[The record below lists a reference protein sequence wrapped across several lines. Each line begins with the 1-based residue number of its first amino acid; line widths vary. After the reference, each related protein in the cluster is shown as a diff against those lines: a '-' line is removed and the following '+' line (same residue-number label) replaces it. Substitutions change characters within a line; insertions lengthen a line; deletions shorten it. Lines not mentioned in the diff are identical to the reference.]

1 MPADNRWVTQQLRAM
16 RKDPSAFEQLYAEM
30 KQAMFVVAYRTAM
43 SQEDAEDAVQ
53 DAFVRL
59 LRSPKTET
67 VRNGR
72 AYLFQTVR
80 NAALDIVQKRNREIA
95 VAEPGEV
102 RKGFVT
108 RTGDGDIGAALETLA
123 AEERQIVSLH
133 LEAGLGYSEIAR
145 IMGVSTATAFRRYRA
160 AIRSLREYYGR
171 RRDGEEQDNA

>member
-30 KQAMFVVAYRTAM
+30 KQPMFVVAYRTTM

-67 VRNGR
+67 VHNGR

-80 NAALDIVQKRNREIA
+80 NAALDIVQKHNREIA
-95 VAEPGEV
+95 MADPGEV
-102 RKGFVT
+102 RQGFVT
-108 RTGDGDIGAALETLA
+108 RDGGSDIGAALETLA
-123 AEERQIVSLH
+123 AEERQIVSLR
-133 LEAGLGYSEIAR
+133 LEARLGYSEIAR
-145 IMGVSTATAFRRYRA
+145 IMGISSATAFRRYRA
-160 AIRSLREYYGR
+160 AIRSLQEYYGR
-171 RRDGEEQDNA
+171 SGDGEEQDYA

>member
-16 RKDPSAFEQLYAEM
+16 RKNPSAFEQLYAEM
-30 KQAMFVVAYRTAM
+30 KQPMFVVAYRTTM
-43 SQEDAEDAVQ
+43 RQEDAEDAVQ

-80 NAALDIVQKRNREIA
+80 NAALDIVRKHNREIA
-95 VAEPGEV
+95 VADPGEV
-102 RKGFVT
+102 RQGFVT
-108 RTGDGDIGAALETLA
+108 RGGSDIGAALETLA

-145 IMGVSTATAFRRYRA
+145 IMGISTATAFRRYRA
-160 AIRSLREYYGR
+160 AIRSLREFYGR
-171 RRDGEEQDNA
+171 CGDGEEQDYA